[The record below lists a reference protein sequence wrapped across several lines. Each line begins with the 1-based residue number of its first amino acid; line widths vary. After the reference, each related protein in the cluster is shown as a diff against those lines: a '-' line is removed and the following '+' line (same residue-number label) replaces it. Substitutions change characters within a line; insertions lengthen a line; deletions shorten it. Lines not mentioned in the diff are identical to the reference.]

1 MNKKYYID
9 ESGNTGDLIVTEK
22 NTNFSSQEYFTLAC
36 IGLENSRLD
45 ELFEYIEKLKKKY
58 KIQSKELKFSKIKG
72 LFGKK
77 IGFMLELTKYI
88 EEESD
93 FIIEIVDKKYIVST
107 NIVNCLINPPYFQPN
122 MEPEQAKS
130 MHLELSQWVYD
141 YVPEDFFIKFTNASR
156 SPSEESLRVL
166 FDDLLNITKEVNSP
180 LTEAVC
186 TGIEESLD
194 DFHQFKKQNN
204 LNREAYTYFFPLP
217 DLNKRG
223 EVLAILPYIG
233 SFYNIHARLN
243 YIFDRDLS
251 NVVVVHDNQSHFDD
265 ILKHYHESATSTK
278 VDNPSAFEYTDFNF
292 TNISHLEFKD
302 DKEAIGLQI
311 ADIYAGFINKSV
323 SYLIR
328 GESSLTD
335 KEQTVLLRTLASIH
349 FKVGVNY
356 VLPRKHNDRL
366 FSILDEIVRMNIR
379 LASLGVSIDDLDEEV
394 LNQCSVK

>member
-36 IGLENSRLD
+36 IGLENSRLG

-107 NIVNCLINPPYFQPN
+107 NIVNCLINPPYFQPD

-141 YVPEDFFIKFTNASR
+141 HVPEDFFIKFTNASR
-156 SPSEESLRVL
+156 SPSEESLIGL
-166 FDDLLNITKEVNSP
+166 FNDLLNITKKVNSP

-186 TGIEESLD
+186 MGIEESLD
-194 DFHQFKKQNN
+194 DFHRFKQQIN
-204 LNREAYTYFFPLP
+204 LDREAYTYFFPLP

-243 YIFDRDLS
+243 YISARDLS
-251 NVVVVHDNQSHFDD
+251 NVVIVHDNQSHFDD
-265 ILKHYHESATSTK
+265 ILTHYHESATSTK

-311 ADIYAGFINKSV
+311 ADIYAGFINKSIA
-323 SYLIR
+323 YLIR

-335 KEQTVLLRTLASIH
+335 KERNVLFRTLAIIYL
-349 FKVGVNY
+349 KVGVNY

-366 FSILDEIVRMNIR
+366 FRMLDSIVTINNQ
-379 LASLGVSIDDLDEEV
+379 LASLGGNIDEFDEEL
-394 LNQCSVK
+394 LNQ

>member
-22 NTNFSSQEYFTLAC
+22 NANFSSQEYFTLAC
-36 IGLENSRLD
+36 VGLENSRLG

-107 NIVNCLINPPYFQPN
+107 NIVNCLINPPYFQPD

-156 SPSEESLRVL
+156 SPSEESLRGL
-166 FDDLLNITKEVNSP
+166 FDDLLNITKKVNSP

-186 TGIEESLD
+186 MGIEESLD
-194 DFHQFKKQNN
+194 DFHRFKQQSN
-204 LNREAYTYFFPLP
+204 LDREAHTYFFPLP

-243 YIFDRDLS
+243 YIFDQDLS

-278 VDNPSAFEYTDFNF
+278 VDNPSAFEYADFNF

-302 DKEAIGLQI
+302 DKEAIGLQV

-335 KEQTVLLRTLASIH
+335 KEQAVLLRTLASIY

-366 FSILDEIVRMNIR
+366 FSILDKIVRMNIQ
-379 LASLGVSIDDLDEEV
+379 LASLGVSIDDLDEE
-394 LNQCSVK
+394 LLS